1 MNKPQISLC
10 MIVKNEEDCIG
21 SCLQSVQSA
30 VDEIIVV
37 DTGSTDTTV
46 DMALKAG
53 AAVHLHEW
61 QGDFAAARNASIQ
74 LASGEWILVLDA
86 DETLAEGHG
95 ALLRQMVADL
105 PDADG
110 FFVRIVNYFGTE
122 AQQTGSSVSSALRL
136 FRNKPAYLFEGRI
149 HEQIVQPILTANPEA
164 QLLYS
169 SIQLN
174 HGGYLPE
181 VVKKKNKVKR
191 NMSLLIQELEHT
203 DNESFHRYNLGVEYM
218 REGDFLLAREQFQL
232 SRAVNDWR
240 KSSFGHVVVL
250 REVNCL
256 QALGRWEEAV
266 ELCQSAAADLSQFPD
281 LFFTL
286 GRIHYH
292 LRQWKQAEAAFR
304 TALEIGEAP
313 PNYTSTSGVGTYS
326 ASFHLGKTH
335 EQLGDYDGAIQWYAH
350 ALRFNPSLLSPF
362 LRLISLLARIH
373 KADGITDKIEKLF
386 NLESPN
392 TWWSIALSY
401 YQLGL
406 YSEAADLLNGKPLPV
421 EKRSERQLLLL
432 RCRLLSPAGRTPGY
446 TGMAP
451 RIKRTYRKLFYTAL
465 IHNDDNSAAR
475 WLKRMEQERERAA
488 QSSTGSPDPSSEL
501 VFNLHAYLLK
511 EKGPYE
517 IPLHLP
523 ASAYSALWSEL
534 HFLYMLAAKEH
545 LFGLQ
550 AQVLSYW
557 RQLLLQLPDPLQ
569 RLKGR
574 YELIKSV
581 HVRIFQLLRHTERDL
596 EYAALWNE
604 VRPRLMTLIDDL
616 LMEEVN

>member
-1 MNKPQISLC
+1 MDKPQISLC
-10 MIVKNEEDCIG
+10 MIVKNEEDCIA

-30 VDEIIVV
+30 VDEIIVL
-37 DTGSTDTTV
+37 DTGSTDKTV
-46 DMALKAG
+46 EIALKAG
-53 AAVHLHEW
+53 AAVHFREW

-95 ALLRQMVADL
+95 SLLRQIVATS

-122 AQQTGSSVSSALRL
+122 AQHTGSSVSSALRL
-136 FRNKPAYLFEGRI
+136 FRNKPAYRYDGRI

-164 QLLYS
+164 RLLYS
-169 SIQLN
+169 AIQLN

-181 VVKKKNKVKR
+181 VVKKKDKVQR

-218 REGDFLLAREQFQL
+218 RAGEYLLAREQFQL
-232 SRAVNDWR
+232 SRTVHDWR
-240 KSSFGHVVVL
+240 KTSFGHVVVL

-266 ELCQSAAADLSQFPD
+266 KLCQSAAADLSQFPD

-286 GRIHYH
+286 GKIHYQ
-292 LRQWKQAEAAFR
+292 LRQWEQAEAAFR
-304 TALEIGEAP
+304 TALEIGVAP
-313 PNYTSTSGVGTYS
+313 PHYTSTSGVGTYS

-335 EQLGDYDGAIQWYAH
+335 EQLGDYNGAIQWYAH

-373 KADGITDKIEKLF
+373 KANGITDTIEKLF

-406 YSEAADLLNGKPLPV
+406 YSEAADILNSKPLPL

-432 RCRLLSPAGRTPGY
+432 RCRLLIPASRTPGY
-446 TGMAP
+446 TGTALGL
-451 RIKRTYRKLFYTAL
+451 KRTFRKLFYTAL
-465 IHNDDNSAAR
+465 IHNDDHAAAR
-475 WLKRMEQERERAA
+475 WLKRMEQERAA
-488 QSSTGSPDPSSEL
+488 QSSTGSPDPPSEL
-501 VFNLHAYLLK
+501 VLQLHAYLLE
-511 EKGPYE
+511 EKSAYE

-534 HFLYMLAAKEH
+534 HFLYMLAANEH

-550 AQVLSYW
+550 AKVLTYW
-557 RQLLLQLPDPLQ
+557 RQLLIQLSDPLL

-581 HVRIFQLLRHTERDL
+581 HVRIFQLLRHTEGDL